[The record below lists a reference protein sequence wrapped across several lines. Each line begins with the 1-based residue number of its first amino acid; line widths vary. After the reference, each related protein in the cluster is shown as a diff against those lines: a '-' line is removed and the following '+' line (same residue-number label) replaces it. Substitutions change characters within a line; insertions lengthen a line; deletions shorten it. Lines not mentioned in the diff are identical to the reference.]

1 MLLTGQ
7 QTKKSVDYRL
17 STIADKK
24 YVCYLGEKAEANSA
38 YDVVQKY
45 NTMEYDGCMIRYCY
59 SCSCVMS

>member
-17 STIADKK
+17 STIDDKK

-38 YDVVQKY
+38 CDVVQRY
-45 NTMEYDGCMIRYCY
+45 NTEEYDGCMIRCCY
-59 SCSCVMS
+59 SCSLVRS